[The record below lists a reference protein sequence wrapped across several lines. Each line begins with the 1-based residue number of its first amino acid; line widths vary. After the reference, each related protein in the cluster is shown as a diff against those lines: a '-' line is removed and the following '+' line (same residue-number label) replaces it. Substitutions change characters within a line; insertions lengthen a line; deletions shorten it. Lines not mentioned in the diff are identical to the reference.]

1 MPEPRG
7 PANPTAAPPDPTVV
21 LALDVGEARIGLA
34 RGELGTPFAFGRGTL
49 PRSGRQAADVSAVA
63 AAAAAE
69 GASLILVGLP
79 LRAQGGDSAQTQ
91 RVRAFAAALRDA
103 GLTVELLDERFTTAL
118 AERQLAR
125 SGLPRGKRREKGRV
139 DVAAAIA
146 ILETYLARNAEAA
159 GTVAGRRDAEPE
171 EPGP

>member
-7 PANPTAAPPDPTVV
+7 PANPAAAPPDPTAV

-34 RGELGTPFAFGRGTL
+34 RGVLGSSFAFGRGTL
-49 PRSGRQAADVSAVA
+49 PRSGRQGDDVAAVA
-63 AAAAAE
+63 AVAAAE
-69 GASLILVGLP
+69 GAGLILVGLP
-79 LRAQGGDSAQTQ
+79 LRARGGDSAQTQ
-91 RVRAFAAALRDA
+91 RVRAFAAALQAA

-139 DVAAAIA
+139 DEAAAIA
-146 ILETYLARNAEAA
+146 ILETYLARRAEAA
-159 GTVAGRRDAEPE
+159 GAVSSHRDTEPE
-171 EPGP
+171 EPGS